1 MVSVGKDEEFEL
13 TKETCEEELRGF
25 FLPAV
30 GCIVNAKQ
38 PYVAKDGTVTIFP
51 LKAKKL
57 PVIIRKEDFLDISTD
72 AGSWSNVY
80 TYALK

>member
-1 MVSVGKDEEFEL
+1 MVLVGKDEEFEL
-13 TKETCEEELRGF
+13 TKETCEKDLRGY

-38 PYVAKDGTVTIFP
+38 PHKAKNGTIIIFP

-57 PVIIRKEDFLDISTD
+57 PVTIRKENFMDISTD
-72 AGSWSNVY
+72 AGSWSDVF